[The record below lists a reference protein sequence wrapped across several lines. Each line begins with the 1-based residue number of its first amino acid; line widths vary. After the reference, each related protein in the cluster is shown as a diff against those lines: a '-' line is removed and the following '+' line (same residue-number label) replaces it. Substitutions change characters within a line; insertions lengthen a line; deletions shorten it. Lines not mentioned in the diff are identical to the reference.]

1 MFNLSVKHSQSSSFI
16 SGLGR
21 FLDRGINKLISGGEV
36 PPSGPPS
43 TGSEVDP
50 FGLHRRNDSGSP
62 QVCQDSPPPH
72 HPDLKTTLP

>member
-21 FLDRGINKLISGGEV
+21 FLDRGINKLITGGDM

-43 TGSEVDP
+43 TGSDGDP
-50 FGLHRRNDSGSP
+50 FGLHRRPTSDSGSP
-62 QVCQDSPPPH
+62 QVSSSS
-72 HPDLKTTLP
+72 LGTGVYM